1 MQDNSGGWSENPL
14 HGKEKP
20 FHCIQP
26 REEHSTGGSCVT
38 LKVYKQEKWSREQ
51 IQRVQHKV
59 QTRPDHFWKII
70 IWDAWI
76 NLYQNDM
83 KKKVWRTFETAHD
96 LKHTVSSVKHGGVV
110 WWDEHPWLPVAL
122 DYCCL
127 VMMWQRTETARRIL
141 KWCTLCPDSDKLS
154 KADWAVL
161 HSKNGPWPKHTAKA
175 TQELEVKAVNYSAMA
190 KSISWSQPD
199 WACISLAEDKLK
211 KERPTN
217 KQQLKSAASKGLA
230 KHHKGGNPVFGDVH
244 ELQT

>member
-1 MQDNSGGWSENPL
+1 M
-14 HGKEKP
+14 
-20 FHCIQP
+20 
-26 REEHSTGGSCVT
+26 
-38 LKVYKQEKWSREQ
+38 
-51 IQRVQHKV
+51 

-83 KKKVWRTFETAHD
+83 KKKVWRTFETAQD
-96 LKHTVSSVKHGGVV
+96 LKHTVSSET
-110 WWDEHPWLPVAL
+110 WWSS
-122 DYCCL
+122 
-127 VMMWQRTETARRIL
+127 VMGWAPMASSGTGLLLFSDDMTEDRNSQENS

-161 HSKNGPWPKHTAKA
+161 HSKHGRWPKHTAKA

-217 KQQLKSAASKGLA
+217 K
-230 KHHKGGNPVFGDVH
+230 
-244 ELQT
+244 